1 MFGLQRILSRITG
14 AGTLTFGGVVSA
26 DRTQTVQ
33 DATGTIALLT
43 GATTQKFTNPVILEN
58 STGLVV
64 QSAATTD
71 RIVLQPLAGGTTSLA
86 LTLTTNAVLAS
97 GVAQFLQPVAGTI
110 SLVETQPCA
119 SFQNKLINPRFDIWQ
134 RGTSFAA
141 IASGAYSADRWVHFF
156 DGTTVATISRQTLTL
171 GTITNDP
178 EYFLRYQA
186 TTAGAGGT
194 FRQFNQRIE
203 SVRTLAGKRVQL
215 TFWGKADA
223 ARTIT
228 PTLNQNFGTGG
239 APSGSVDTV
248 GTACNLTTSWTQF
261 TQTFSLPSM
270 SGKTEGTNRDGFL
283 QLLFSM
289 PNNVL
294 FTIDFAEVEIKEVA
308 ASAQVNCQMEIRPL
322 NIEKGLCQ
330 RYAWKSFIDAT
341 APAQNVGTGTGEL
354 AIRTPTGASAASYIQ
369 VRFPVPMRAAPTFT
383 TYNPSAVN
391 AQARDNTAA
400 ADCSA
405 IATSAI
411 TESSALITWTN
422 AAGSAAGNDMRIHVL
437 ATAEL

>member
-1 MFGLQRILSRITG
+1 MIRTPSFFGLQRILSRLTG
-14 AGTLTFGGVVSA
+14 AGTLIFGGAITS
-26 DRTQTVQ
+26 DKTQTFQ
-33 DATGTIALLT
+33 DATGTVSLLEI
-43 GATTQKFTNPVILEN
+43 NPV
-58 STGLVV
+58 
-64 QSAATTD
+64 
-71 RIVLQPLAGGTTSLA
+71 
-86 LTLTTNAVLAS
+86 
-97 GVAQFLQPVAGTI
+97 
-110 SLVETQPCA
+110 A

-134 RGTSFAA
+134 RGTSLAA

-156 DGTTVATISRQTLTL
+156 DGTTVATISRQALTL

-223 ARTIT
+223 ARSIT

-239 APSGSVDTV
+239 APSSSVDTV
-248 GTACNLTTSWTQF
+248 GSTCNLTTSWTQF

-270 SGKTEGTNRDGFL
+270 AGKTEGTNRDSFL

-294 FTIDFAEVEIKEVA
+294 FTIDFADVEIKEVA
-308 ASAQVNCQMEIRPL
+308 ASAQVNSLMEIRPPS
-322 NIEKGLCQ
+322 IEKLLCQ

-354 AIRTPTGASAASYIQ
+354 ATRTPTGASAASYIQ
-369 VRFPVPMRAAPTFT
+369 VRFPAPMRAAPTLT
-383 TYNPSAVN
+383 TYNPSAAN
-391 AQARDNTAA
+391 AQARDNTAT